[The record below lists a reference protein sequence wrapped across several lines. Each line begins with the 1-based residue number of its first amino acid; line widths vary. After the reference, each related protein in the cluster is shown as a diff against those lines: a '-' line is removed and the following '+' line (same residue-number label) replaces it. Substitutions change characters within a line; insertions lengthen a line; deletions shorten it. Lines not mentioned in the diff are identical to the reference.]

1 MEKKIIVA
9 SPSNNMSNTYFPYD
23 FCKLT
28 YLKVTMSV
36 SDGILIKFTKIWNPH
51 TNVPHLK
58 KKKTKEG
65 HKHQNQGKNR

>member
-51 TNVPHLK
+51 TNVPH
-58 KKKTKEG
+58 
-65 HKHQNQGKNR
+65 